1 MKTSLPII
9 AICCTIVTAT
19 AEGEHRELGLQE
31 CPQAVQTT
39 VRDNARAGHID
50 EVDVINIE
58 GRMIYR
64 AEIDLPRDRDLKI
77 YVDRDG
83 ALMMT
88 KEEILPR
95 ELPQAVLNAAH
106 ALGPVEDV
114 EKESN
119 GQTITYH
126 VEIDRA
132 GQPDL
137 DVVFLADGSI
147 SSQTEEVDDD

>member
-1 MKTSLPII
+1 MRTSLSII

-19 AEGEHRELGLQE
+19 AGGERRDLLLQE

-39 VRDNARAGHID
+39 VRENARGGHVDEID
-50 EVDVINIE
+50 LISID
-58 GRMIYR
+58 GRVIYR

-77 YVDRDG
+77 YVDGDG

-95 ELPQAVLNAAH
+95 ELPEAVLLAAR
-106 ALGPVEDV
+106 ALGAVEDV
-114 EKESN
+114 DKESN
-119 GQTITYH
+119 GRTITYH

-147 SSQTEEVDDD
+147 SSQTEEADDD

>member
-1 MKTSLPII
+1 MKTSLSII
-9 AICCTIVTAT
+9 AICCTVTAT
-19 AEGEHRELGLQE
+19 AEGERRELLLQE

-39 VRDNARAGHID
+39 VRDNSRGGHID
-50 EVDVINIE
+50 EIDLISIE
-58 GRMIYR
+58 GRVIYR

-88 KEEILPR
+88 IEEILPR
-95 ELPQAVLNAAH
+95 ELPEAVLHAAR
-106 ALGPVEDV
+106 ALGAVEDV
-114 EKESN
+114 DKESN
-119 GQTITYH
+119 GRTITYH

-132 GQPDL
+132 GQADL

-147 SSQTEEVDDD
+147 SSETEEVDGD

>member
-1 MKTSLPII
+1 MKTSLSII
-9 AICCTIVTAT
+9 AICCTVIA
-19 AEGEHRELGLQE
+19 AAGSERSDLLLQE

-39 VRDNARAGHID
+39 VRENARGGHID
-50 EVDVINIE
+50 EIDLISIE
-58 GRMIYR
+58 GRVIYR

-77 YVDRDG
+77 YVDGDG

-95 ELPQAVLNAAH
+95 ELPQAVLNAAR
-106 ALGPVEDV
+106 ALGAVEDV
-114 EKESN
+114 DKESN
-119 GQTITYH
+119 GRTTTYH

-147 SSQTEEVDDD
+147 SSQAEEVDDD